1 MPRTKPTAD
10 LVKRFHRLV
19 RRLQSIENELLA
31 RGESLVGLALQSPN
45 ATLHPRTATLLRRME
60 VIDAEL
66 VVIEGL
72 LPDDFIEPPEGGES
86 DLRSNNL
93 DVGAGPL
100 DLGPC

>member
-1 MPRTKPTAD
+1 MPSKNRTAD
-10 LVKRFHRLV
+10 LVTRFRRLV
-19 RRLQSIENELLA
+19 RRLQSIESELLA
-31 RGESLVGLALQSPN
+31 RGESLVGLAMQPSN

-72 LPDDFIEPPEGGES
+72 LPDDFIETAEGGES